1 MDRVVEEAELGK
13 IEKCLWENLGELRE
27 AKDRQLQVN
36 QQVVNPSESN
46 WPCNKWKDLTQSS
59 RRLKLKGWKKA
70 SLTLLG
76 YTWEQQAKGNKPLKG
91 MQPGISFIHQPAICH
106 VVKKKMEL
114 G

>member
-46 WPCNKWKDLTQSS
+46 WPCNKWKDLTQV
-59 RRLKLKGWKKA
+59 G
-70 SLTLLG
+70 G
-76 YTWEQQAKGNKPLKG
+76 
-91 MQPGISFIHQPAICH
+91 
-106 VVKKKMEL
+106 
-114 G
+114 